1 MFAQWKQEYTMEKI
15 LVALKN
21 EMANNKKLPQP
32 ADGSMF

>member
-21 EMANNKKLPQP
+21 EMINNKKLQQP